1 MTTELQIA
9 LNENILTSI
18 MASVTSQ
25 RHYKYRPLYS
35 CLRED
40 GSGGN
45 CWGQYLRNNANTEII
60 FLVYT

>member
-9 LNENILTSI
+9 LNENILTSM

-45 CWGQYLRNNANTEII
+45 C
-60 FLVYT
+60 